1 MYPYIG
7 ETVDHPNTKA
17 KVQRKCGLIKSGLV
31 FDAYTD
37 RDA

>member
-7 ETVDHPNTKA
+7 ETVGHPNKI
-17 KVQRKCGLIKSGLV
+17 QRKCGLIKSGLV

>member
-1 MYPYIG
+1 MYLYMG
-7 ETVDHPNTKA
+7 ETVDHPTEI
-17 KVQRKCGLIKSGLV
+17 QRKCGLIKSGLV